1 MDGKIALEE
10 HFGIPSFASYASK
23 LAAGLDQSGLRDR
36 LLDIT
41 DLRLAEMD
49 QNGVEWA
56 VLSLTAQGVQ
66 AEPDVRVARERAR
79 EANDVLAGHVAKHS
93 DRFAGFAAIPM
104 QDPDAAAQELERSV
118 RHLGFKGALVNG
130 YSDVGDGGTG
140 EYYDLPKFHPFW
152 ERAQSLGVPVYLHP
166 RDPLPD
172 QIKIYEGYPAL
183 LGPAWAWGVETA
195 THALRLILSGLFD
208 RYPKVTIIL
217 GHLGETLPFAIARV
231 EARVNAFPQA
241 SALRKPVSHYLYE
254 NFYVTTSGHF
264 RTQALLNAMSEM
276 GADRVLFS
284 IDYPYE
290 PMDKAARWFDYCPIS
305 EADRLKIGRL
315 NAQRLLRL

>member
-1 MDGKIALEE
+1 MKGKIALEE
-10 HFGIPSFASYASK
+10 HFGIPSFAGYASK
-23 LAAGLDQSGLRDR
+23 LAAGLDQSGVRER
-36 LLDIT
+36 LMEVS

-49 QNGVEWA
+49 KNGVELA

-66 AEPDVRVARERAR
+66 AEPNPRVARDRAR
-79 EANDVLAGHVAKHS
+79 EANDILAGLVAKHPN
-93 DRFAGFAAIPM
+93 RFAGFAALPL
-104 QDPDAAAQELERSV
+104 QDPEAAAEELARCV

-130 YSDVGDGGTG
+130 YSNVGDTETA
-140 EYYDLPKFHPFW
+140 EYYDLSQFHTFW
-152 ERAQSLGVPVYLHP
+152 EAVQSVAVPIYLHP

-172 QIKIYEGYPAL
+172 QIKIYEGFPAL

-208 RYPKVTIIL
+208 RYPGVTIIL
-217 GHLGETLPFAIARV
+217 GHLGETLPFAITRV
-231 EARVNAFPQA
+231 ESRVKAFPEA
-241 SALRKPVSHYLYE
+241 SALLKPVSQYLSD

-264 RTQALLNAMSEM
+264 RTQALLNTMSEM
-276 GADRVLFS
+276 GADRVMFS

-290 PMDKAARWFDYCPIS
+290 PMDKAAQWFDHCPIS

-315 NAQRLLRL
+315 NAQRLLKL

>member
-1 MDGKIALEE
+1 MNGKIALEE
-10 HFGIPSFASYASK
+10 HFGIPSFAGYASK

-36 LLDIT
+36 LLDISG
-41 DLRLAEMD
+41 LRLAEMD
-49 QNGVEWA
+49 KSGVELA

-66 AEPDVRVARERAR
+66 AEPDTRVSCERAR
-79 EANDVLAGHVAKHS
+79 EANDILAGHVAKHP
-93 DRFAGFAAIPM
+93 DRFAGFAALPM
-104 QDPDAAAQELERSV
+104 QDPDSASLELERAV
-118 RHLGFKGALVNG
+118 RHLGLKGALVNG
-130 YSDVGDGGTG
+130 YSNIGDAESS
-140 EYYDLPKFHPFW
+140 EYYDLPKFHSFW
-152 ERAQSLGVPVYLHP
+152 RHVEALGVPIYLHP

-172 QIKIYEGYPAL
+172 QTRIYEGFPAL

-208 RYPKVTIIL
+208 RYPNVVIIL
-217 GHLGETLPFAIARV
+217 GHLGETLPYAIARV
-231 EARVNAFPQA
+231 EARVNAFPQT
-241 SALRKPVSHYLYE
+241 SALRKPVSQYLYD

-276 GADRVLFS
+276 GADHVLFS

-290 PMDKAARWFDYCPIS
+290 PMDKAARWFDHCPIS

-315 NAQRLLRL
+315 NAQQLLKV

>member
-1 MDGKIALEE
+1 MKGKIALEE
-10 HFGIPSFASYASK
+10 HFGIPSFAGYASK
-23 LAAGLDQSGLRDR
+23 LAAGLDQSGVRER
-36 LLDIT
+36 LMEVS

-49 QNGVEWA
+49 KNGVELA

-66 AEPDVRVARERAR
+66 AEPNPQVARDRAR
-79 EANDVLAGHVAKHS
+79 EANDILAGLVAKHPN
-93 DRFAGFAAIPM
+93 RFAGFATLPL
-104 QDPDAAAQELERSV
+104 QDPEAAAEELARCV

-130 YSDVGDGGTG
+130 YSNVGDTGTA
-140 EYYDLPKFHPFW
+140 EYYDLSQFHPFW
-152 ERAQSLGVPVYLHP
+152 EAVQSVAVPIYLHP

-172 QIKIYEGYPAL
+172 QIKIYEGFPAL

-208 RYPKVTIIL
+208 RYPGVTIIL
-217 GHLGETLPFAIARV
+217 GHLGETLPFAITRV
-231 EARVNAFPQA
+231 ESRVKAFPEGN
-241 SALRKPVSHYLYE
+241 ALLKPVSQYLSD

-264 RTQALLNAMSEM
+264 RTQALLNTMSEM
-276 GADRVLFS
+276 GADRVMFS

-290 PMDKAARWFDYCPIS
+290 PMDKAAQWFDHCPIS

-315 NAQRLLRL
+315 NAQRLLKL

>member
-1 MDGKIALEE
+1 MEGKIALEE
-10 HFGIPSFASYASK
+10 HFGISSFGVYASK
-23 LAAGLDQSGLRDR
+23 MAAGLDQSGLVDR
-36 LLDIT
+36 LLDVA
-41 DLRLAEMD
+41 DLRLAQMD
-49 QNGVEWA
+49 KSGVELA

-66 AEPDVRVARERAR
+66 AEPNAQVARERAR
-79 EANDVLAGHVAKHS
+79 EANDVLAGHVAKHPG
-93 DRFAGFAAIPM
+93 RFAGFAAIPM
-104 QDPDAAAQELERSV
+104 QDPDAAAQELERAV

-130 YSDVGDGGTG
+130 FSNVGDAGTG

-152 ERAQSLGVPVYLHP
+152 ERVQSLGVPVYLHP
-166 RDPLPD
+166 RDPLPG
-172 QIKIYEGYPAL
+172 QTTIYDGFPAL

-208 RYPKVTIIL
+208 RYPRLTIIL
-217 GHLGETLPFAIARV
+217 GHMGETLPFAIARV
-231 EARVNAFPQA
+231 EARVNAFPRTNV
-241 SALRKPVSHYLYE
+241 LTKPVSHYLYE

-276 GADRVLFS
+276 GSDRMLFS

-290 PMDKAARWFDYCPIS
+290 PMDKAARWFDNCPVS